1 MAPTISKMIGRS
13 RPPPK
18 KSFFAP
24 RDPSQLQHEPGSQP
38 RGRRQGTRRNYNQ
51 MQNGGGDV
59 LPTPEDARSASTT
72 AAFAA
77 AGNLGD
83 DTIIVDAPPGHEDFF
98 SDDEE
103 MKDIPEPAFEST
115 SLSDAEKLEAIKRWN
130 LNRQK
135 HERKKRTKSSFVSQF
150 HLFCGLVTGNIYI

>member
-1 MAPTISKMIGRS
+1 MAPTISKMIGRHH
-13 RPPPK
+13 PPPK
-18 KSFFAP
+18 KSFFVP
-24 RDPSQLQHEPGSQP
+24 RDPSQLQPEPESQP
-38 RGRRQGTRRNYNQ
+38 RERRQGTRRNYDQ

-59 LPTPEDARSASTT
+59 RLTPEDARSASTK

-77 AGNLGD
+77 AGNVGE
-83 DTIIVDAPPGHEDFF
+83 DTIVVDAPPGHDEFF
-98 SDDEE
+98 SDDEG
-103 MKDIPEPAFEST
+103 MKDIPEPAFETT

-150 HLFCGLVTGNIYI
+150 HPSCGLVTCNL